1 MPLFGFSTGALA
13 LGDFQRALRLLR
25 GVDADAVELSA
36 LRETE
41 LPVLMEA
48 AGDLELD
55 QFEYVSV
62 HAPSRLSEM
71 TEAEAS
77 RLLLPCVDRGWNVV
91 LHPDVVRDFGCWRP
105 FGRRLCI
112 ENMDKR
118 KATGR
123 IVGELRPFLQ
133 ELPDASVCLDLAH
146 ARQIDTTF
154 SVARAIAAEYGGD
167 RLAQIHLSELDSRCH
182 HSPLSRG
189 MVTAVQQVRHWMRPV
204 PPVILESQVSPAG
217 IREELRLARE
227 AFGEIQPPARR
238 EAGIPATA

>member
-1 MPLFGFSTGALA
+1 MSLFGFSTGALA
-13 LGDFQRALRLLR
+13 LGDLRRALELLQ

-36 LRETE
+36 LREME
-41 LPVLMEA
+41 LPDLMQA
-48 AGDLELD
+48 AGELD
-55 QFEYVSV
+55 LSQFEYVAV
-62 HAPSRLSEM
+62 HAPSRLAAM
-71 TEAEAS
+71 TEVEAS
-77 RLLLPCVDRGWNVV
+77 NLLLPCIDRGWNVV
-91 LHPDVVRDFGCWRP
+91 LHPDVVRDFGCWLP
-105 FGRRLCI
+105 FGRHLCI

-123 IVGELRPFLQ
+123 IAGELRRFFE
-133 ELPDASVCLDLAH
+133 ELPEASLCLDLAH

-154 SVARAIAAEYGGD
+154 SVARTIAAEYGGG

-189 MVTAVQQVRHWMRPV
+189 MVTAVQQVYHWMRPV

-227 AFGEIQPPARR
+227 AFGEIQAPAPR